1 MKSGILFGI
10 VLSIILVTFSYGFLA
25 GVYEYFPY
33 NELSNIKKI
42 ILNEDTDKS
51 IITSTSFEK
60 FDTNSII
67 GIETKED
74 LNYKKTSLIKYIWKN
89 QMPTKLPANIE
100 ENFIDDNF
108 RDVKNL
114 QQIDKITIE
123 MEHGINSIAYL
134 FIPYE
139 ANNKLIIYHQGHD
152 GDFLLG
158 KNTIQF
164 FLKNG
169 YSIIAFNMPLKGMNN
184 QPVIETSDFGP
195 IKFISHKQFPLLES
209 SKFSPLKYF
218 VEPIVLSL
226 NYIDESY
233 NYDDYY
239 MVGISGGG
247 WTTVVYSA
255 IDERVSKSYSVAG
268 SYPLHLRHE
277 AKNLGDYEQ
286 INPNLYR
293 IANYLELYIMSS
305 FGDDRKL
312 VQLFIYNDPCC
323 FQAELYEKFP
333 YGNVIQNKLEI
344 LGNEGKFSVL
354 LDSSTNQHEISD
366 HALSLILDDML
377 NKG

>member
-1 MKSGILFGI
+1 MRLRVLGIMIPIII
-10 VLSIILVTFSYGFLA
+10 VAFSYGIAVGL
-25 GVYEYFPY
+25 YEYFPY
-33 NELSNIKKI
+33 EELNQVKKTI
-42 ILNEDTDKS
+42 FDEGDDVPNN
-51 IITSTSFEK
+51 TSTRLEK
-60 FDTNSII
+60 FDVSSII
-67 GIETKED
+67 GIETRED
-74 LNYKKTSLIKYIWKN
+74 LTYKKDSLIKYIWKD
-89 QMPTKLPANIE
+89 QMPTELPTSIE

-108 RDVKNL
+108 SDLKNL
-114 QQIDKITIE
+114 KQLDKITIE
-123 MEHGINSIAYL
+123 MEHGVNSIAYF

-139 ANNKLIIYHQGHD
+139 SNNKLIIYHHGHA
-152 GDFLLG
+152 GDFILE
-158 KNTIQF
+158 KNTLAF
-164 FLKNG
+164 FLNNG
-169 YSIIAFNMPLKGMNN
+169 YSIVGFNMPLKGMNN

-209 SKFSPLKYF
+209 SKFSPMKYF
-218 VEPIVLSL
+218 VEPIMLSL
-226 NYIDESY
+226 NYIDGSY
-233 NYDDYY
+233 DYDDYY
-239 MVGISGGG
+239 MIGISGGG
-247 WTTVVYSA
+247 WTTIVYSA

-333 YGNVIQNKLEI
+333 YANAIQDRLEI
-344 LGNEGKFSVL
+344 LGNEGKFSVF
-354 LDSSTNQHEISD
+354 LDNSTNQHEISD

-377 NKG
+377 NKD

>member
-1 MKSGILFGI
+1 MRLRILGIMIPIIII
-10 VLSIILVTFSYGFLA
+10 VFSYGITVGL
-25 GVYEYFPY
+25 YEYFPY
-33 NELSNIKKI
+33 EVLNQTKKI
-42 ILNEDTDKS
+42 ILNEGTDEP

-139 ANNKLIIYHQGHD
+139 SNNKLIIYHQGHD

-158 KNTIQF
+158 KNIIQF
-164 FLKNG
+164 FFKNG

-286 INPNLYR
+286 INPNLYQ
-293 IANYLELYIMSS
+293 IANNLELYVMGSY
-305 FGDDRKL
+305 GDGKKL
-312 VQLFIYNDPCC
+312 VQIFNKYDPCC
-323 FQAELYEKFP
+323 FDAELYQSYEDEVKRT
-333 YGNVIQNKLEI
+333 VSTLQK
-344 LGNEGKFSVL
+344 GKF
-354 LDSSTNQHEISD
+354 EIY
-366 HALSLILDDML
+366 LDDSHKEHKISQNTLGVILKFM
-377 NKG
+377 NEF